1 MQVLAFP
8 DSLPQAQ
15 ALAQALGMPCA
26 AIEVHGFPDQESLL
40 RLPADLP
47 EQVILFRSLDQPN
60 AKLVE
65 LLLAARTARRL
76 GVREII
82 LVAPYLC
89 YMRQDMEFLPGQAI
103 SQTVIGEFLAGLCD
117 VLITVDPH
125 LHRVHELRAAVPA
138 RVALALSAAPLIGAF
153 LAGQCTQ
160 PLLLGPDAESEQ
172 WVREAARVIGAEY
185 QVASKVREGDTRV
198 RIQLPDCHYGGR
210 HLVLVDDMI
219 STGHTLMQCAAALR
233 ERGAAR
239 IDAACTHALFGEDTL
254 RALQQAGIDQVW
266 STDSI
271 RHSTNRI
278 GLAGL
283 LAGAVR
289 EHCAAPRS

>member
-15 ALAQALGMPCA
+15 ALAQALGIPCA

-40 RLPADLP
+40 RLPPDLP
-47 EQVILFRSLDQPN
+47 ERVILFRSLDQPN
-60 AKLVE
+60 TKLVE

-76 GVREII
+76 GAREII

-89 YMRQDMEFLPGQAI
+89 YMRQDTEFLPGQAI
-103 SQTVIGEFLAGLCD
+103 SQTVIGGFLADLCD
-117 VLITVDPH
+117 VLISVDPH
-125 LHRVHELRAAVPA
+125 LHRIHELRAAVPA
-138 RVALALSAAPLIGAF
+138 RVALALSAAPLIGAYI
-153 LAGQCTQ
+153 ASRCER

-185 QVASKVREGDTRV
+185 QVAHKLREGDTRV
-198 RIQLPDCHYGGR
+198 RIQLPDFDYRGR
-210 HLVLVDDMI
+210 NLVLVDDMI
-219 STGHTLMQCAAALR
+219 STGHTLMRSASALL

-239 IDAACTHALFGEDTL
+239 VDAACTHALFGADTL
-254 RALQQAGIDQVW
+254 RALRQAGIDRVW

-271 RHSTNRI
+271 HHPTNRI

-289 EHCAAPRS
+289 EHGALARP